1 MQTVLLDKA
10 KHDRNRFNC
19 GVDALNNYLKAM
31 ASQQAKKDNTRT
43 FVLEDES
50 DSTFVIGFYTLTM
63 TPIDL
68 KALSEKLQKKHQS
81 STSGGLIT
89 RLAVDDRYK
98 GKGFGEWLLIDALLK
113 LLAASD
119 SVAFPVV
126 IVDAKDGA
134 KQFYE
139 RFGFQEFHGSESKL
153 FIIISD
159 VRTSLDLQP
168 RPTV

>member
-1 MQTVLLDKA
+1 MMNTVLLDKA

-19 GVDALNNYLKAM
+19 GIEALNNYLKIM

-43 FVLEDES
+43 FVLEDDNDNS
-50 DSTFVIGFYTLTM
+50 QVIGFYTLTM

-68 KALSEKLQKKHQS
+68 KALPDKLQKKHQS
-81 STSGGLIT
+81 FTSGGLIA

-98 GKGFGEWLLIDALLK
+98 GKGFGEWLLIDALRK

-134 KQFYE
+134 KHFYE
-139 RFGFQEFHGSESKL
+139 RYGFQTFQDTENKL
-153 FIIISD
+153 FITIAD
-159 VRTSLDLQP
+159 VRTSLWHS
-168 RPTV
+168 RK

>member
-1 MQTVLLDKA
+1 MMKTVLLEKV

-19 GVDALNNYLKAM
+19 GIEALNNYLKVM

-43 FVLEDES
+43 FVLEDDN
-50 DSTFVIGFYTLTM
+50 DSSHVIGFYTLTM

-68 KALSEKLQKKHQS
+68 KALPDKLQKKHHS
-81 STSGGLIT
+81 STSGGLIA
-89 RLAVDDRYK
+89 RLAVDERHK
-98 GKGFGEWLLIDALLK
+98 GKGFGEGLLIDALRK

-134 KQFYE
+134 KNFYE
-139 RFGFQEFHGSESKL
+139 RYGFQAFQDAENKL
-153 FIIISD
+153 FITISD
-159 VRTSLDLQP
+159 VRANLG
-168 RPTV
+168 

>member
-1 MQTVLLDKA
+1 MMQAVLLDKA

-31 ASQQAKKDNTRT
+31 ASQQDKKDNTRT

-50 DSTFVIGFYTLTM
+50 DSSLVIGFYTLTM

-68 KALSEKLQKKHQS
+68 KALPEKLQKKHQS
-81 STSGGLIT
+81 STSGGLIA
-89 RLAVDDRYK
+89 RLAVDESYK
-98 GKGFGEWLLIDALLK
+98 GKGFGEWLLIDALRK

-119 SVAFPVV
+119 SVAFPIV

-139 RFGFQEFHGSESKL
+139 RFGFQGFQDSESKL
-153 FIIISD
+153 FITIAD
-159 VRTSLDLQP
+159 VRASLG
-168 RPTV
+168 

>member
-1 MQTVLLDKA
+1 MMNTVLLDKA

-19 GVDALNNYLKAM
+19 GTEALNNYLKVM

-50 DSTFVIGFYTLTM
+50 NEQHVIGFYTLTM

-68 KALSEKLQKKHQS
+68 KALPAKLQKKHQS
-81 STSGGLIT
+81 ATSGGLIA

-98 GKGFGEWLLIDALLK
+98 GKGYGEWLLIDALRK

-126 IVDAKDGA
+126 VVDAKDGA
-134 KQFYE
+134 SQFYE
-139 RFGFQEFHGSESKL
+139 RYGFTAFQDADNKL
-153 FIIISD
+153 FITISD
-159 VRTSLDLQP
+159 VRASLG
-168 RPTV
+168 

>member
-1 MQTVLLDKA
+1 MMHTTLLDKA

-19 GVDALNNYLKAM
+19 GIEALNNYLKVM

-43 FVLEDES
+43 FILES
-50 DSTFVIGFYTLTM
+50 DNDSSHIVGFYTLTM

-68 KALSEKLQKKHQS
+68 KALPEKLQKKHQP
-81 STSGGLIT
+81 STSGGLIA
-89 RLAVDDRYK
+89 RLAVDERYK
-98 GKGFGEWLLIDALLK
+98 GKGLGEWLLIDALRK

-134 KQFYE
+134 KHFYE
-139 RFGFQEFHGSESKL
+139 RYGFKAFHDAEHKL
-153 FIIISD
+153 FITIAE
-159 VRTSLDLQP
+159 VRGNFG
-168 RPTV
+168 

>member
-1 MQTVLLDKA
+1 MNTVLLDKA
-10 KHDRNRFNC
+10 KHNRNRFNC
-19 GVDALNNYLKAM
+19 GIEALNNYLKVM

-43 FVLEDES
+43 FVLEDDNENS
-50 DSTFVIGFYTLTM
+50 HIIGFYTLTM

-68 KALSEKLQKKHQS
+68 KALPDKLQKKHPS
-81 STSGGLIT
+81 STSGGLIA

-98 GKGFGEWLLIDALLK
+98 GKGFGEWLLIDALRK

-134 KQFYE
+134 KNFYE
-139 RFGFQEFHGSESKL
+139 RYGFQTFEDAENKL
-153 FIIISD
+153 FITIAD
-159 VRTSLDLQP
+159 VRASLG
-168 RPTV
+168 

>member
-1 MQTVLLDKA
+1 MMNTVLLDKA

-19 GVDALNNYLKAM
+19 GIEALNNYLKVM

-43 FVLEDES
+43 FVLEDDRDNS
-50 DSTFVIGFYTLTM
+50 HVIGFYTLTM

-68 KALSEKLQKKHQS
+68 KALPDKLQKKHQS
-81 STSGGLIT
+81 STSGGLIA

-98 GKGFGEWLLIDALLK
+98 GKGFGEWLLIDALRK

-134 KQFYE
+134 KHFYE
-139 RFGFQEFHGSESKL
+139 RYGFQAFHDAENKL
-153 FIIISD
+153 FITIAD
-159 VRTSLDLQP
+159 VRASLG
-168 RPTV
+168 

>member
-1 MQTVLLDKA
+1 MMNTVLLDKA

-19 GVDALNNYLKAM
+19 GTEALNNYLKVM

-43 FVLEDES
+43 FVLEDEN
-50 DSTFVIGFYTLTM
+50 DEHHVIGFYTLTM

-68 KALSEKLQKKHQS
+68 KALPAKLQKKHQS
-81 STSGGLIT
+81 ATSGGLIA

-98 GKGFGEWLLIDALLK
+98 GKGYGEWLLIDALRK
-113 LLAASD
+113 LLSASD

-126 IVDAKDGA
+126 VVDAKDGA

-139 RFGFQEFHGSESKL
+139 RYGFTAFQDADNKL
-153 FIIISD
+153 FITISD
-159 VRTSLDLQP
+159 VRASLG
-168 RPTV
+168 